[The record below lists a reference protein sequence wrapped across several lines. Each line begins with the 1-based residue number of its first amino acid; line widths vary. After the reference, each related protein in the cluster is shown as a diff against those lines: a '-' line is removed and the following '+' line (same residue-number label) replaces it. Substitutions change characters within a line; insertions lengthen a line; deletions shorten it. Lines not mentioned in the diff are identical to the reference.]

1 MSIYDFGIAIFDR
14 IHNRDMRAKSE
25 IQNRKSEIEMAK
37 RSEVGAWGEAIAA
50 KRLAEQGY
58 TVLAR
63 NWRKGHGELDI
74 IAERAGVIT
83 FVEVRTRR
91 SDAFGT
97 PEESITP
104 RKRAKLIET
113 AQAYLDVNDLLD
125 AQWQIDMIAI
135 DLDARNTVQRYEHYA
150 CAIEITNVN

>member
-1 MSIYDFGIAIFDR
+1 MA
-14 IHNRDMRAKSE
+14 HHQKNAKQVRRTFF
-25 IQNRKSEIEMAK
+25 IMAK

-58 TVLAR
+58 AVLAR

-74 IAERAGVIT
+74 IAERAGVIV

-104 RKRAKLIET
+104 RKRSKLIET
-113 AQAYLDVNDLLD
+113 AQAYLDENMLLD

-135 DLDARNTVQRYEHYA
+135 DLDKHNALLRYEHYE
-150 CAIEITNVN
+150 CAIQM

>member
-1 MSIYDFGIAIFDR
+1 
-14 IHNRDMRAKSE
+14 
-25 IQNRKSEIEMAK
+25 MAK

-63 NWRKGHGELDI
+63 NWRAGHGEIDI
-74 IAERAGVIT
+74 IVERAGDII

-113 AQAYLDVNDLLD
+113 ALAYLDAHDLLD
-125 AQWQIDMIAI
+125 AQWQFDMIAI
-135 DLDARNTVQRYEHYA
+135 DLDARNALIRYDHYE
-150 CAIEITNVN
+150 CAIEMTNDK